1 MLCCSQGCC
10 VSPLATA
17 AWDVYQD
24 LKEKKKENYLMWM
37 RDTEREGRHSVENQ
51 SEGCD
56 VGCLF
61 HIEFWEPERGALKI
75 WVVLVADQRGEESSR
90 KITWEREVGE
100 YSMILGKTALE
111 GFFLLRALIDLID
124 FVFLLQLDFCS
135 DEMISCVWCKLF
147 ICIYAMFSL
156 TCVINVSPCVKEICR
171 VLWAGSLWSSSFDF
185 VWELDS
191 HAHQACVH

>member
-1 MLCCSQGCC
+1 
-10 VSPLATA
+10 
-17 AWDVYQD
+17 
-24 LKEKKKENYLMWM
+24 MWM

-111 GFFLLRALIDLID
+111 GFLLLHALIDLID
-124 FVFLLQLDFCS
+124 FVFLLHS
-135 DEMISCVWCKLF
+135 
-147 ICIYAMFSL
+147 
-156 TCVINVSPCVKEICR
+156 
-171 VLWAGSLWSSSFDF
+171 
-185 VWELDS
+185 
-191 HAHQACVH
+191 